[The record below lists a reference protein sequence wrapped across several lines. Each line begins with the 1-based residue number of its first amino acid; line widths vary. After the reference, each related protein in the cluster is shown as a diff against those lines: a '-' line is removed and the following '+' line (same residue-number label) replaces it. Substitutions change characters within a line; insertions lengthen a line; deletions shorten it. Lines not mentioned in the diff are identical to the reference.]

1 MLKTSTEAATESA
14 EEPTER
20 EPPELAAGSSPALT
34 TSNAVMAAMITQTA
48 ESRSLCAIVASSI
61 VSGAN
66 STCGSR
72 AAIAAAFD
80 DLAALHDDAVGE
92 LLRGRTC

>member
-1 MLKTSTEAATESA
+1 MLKTTPEVATEPEDQEA
-14 EEPTER
+14 
-20 EPPELAAGSSPALT
+20 PELAAGSSPALT
-34 TSNAVMAAMITQTA
+34 TCNAVMAAMITQTA
-48 ESRSLCAIVASSI
+48 ESRALCAIMASSI
-61 VSGAN
+61 VSGAG

-80 DLAALHDDAVGE
+80 DLAALQDDAVGE